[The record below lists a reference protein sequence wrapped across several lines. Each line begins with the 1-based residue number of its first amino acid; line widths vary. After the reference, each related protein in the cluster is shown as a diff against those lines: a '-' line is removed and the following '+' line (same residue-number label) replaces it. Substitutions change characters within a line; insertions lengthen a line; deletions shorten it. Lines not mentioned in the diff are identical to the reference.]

1 MFRNVLCQEGSDI
14 LVGELCGCRRCC
26 SAAVVGRGLAGV
38 GVTVFLDGGGR
49 GTKDGL
55 GRCDILRGF
64 HGRHEWKRDE
74 SASFVQRGGCLG
86 VAGRCDSS
94 NQCLHARDHDQTE
107 ATQAIPPRESPIQV
121 YKPGIYESIKA
132 GE

>member
-1 MFRNVLCQEGSDI
+1 MDLEGVISCED
-14 LVGELCGCRRCC
+14 
-26 SAAVVGRGLAGV
+26 SMVVTNG
-38 GVTVFLDGGGR
+38 
-49 GTKDGL
+49 
-55 GRCDILRGF
+55 
-64 HGRHEWKRDE
+64 RDE
-74 SASFVQRGGCLG
+74 SASFVQRSGCLG
-86 VAGRCDSS
+86 VAGRYDSS